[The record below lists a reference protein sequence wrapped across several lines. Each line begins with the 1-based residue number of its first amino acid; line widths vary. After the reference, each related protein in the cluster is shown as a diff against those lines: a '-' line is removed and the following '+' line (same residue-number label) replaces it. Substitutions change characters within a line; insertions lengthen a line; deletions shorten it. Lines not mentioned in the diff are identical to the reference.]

1 MTAEAMPG
9 DREQCLAAGMD
20 DYIAKP
26 VTLDQ
31 LREALAKCAP
41 LAGAAAGETRPAQR
55 SVGALGDVAE
65 IAIDHGVLDQLREDL
80 GGNERLH
87 EVIVTFLDKTP
98 AALASLHAAA
108 TRGDADAIRRAV
120 HMIKGTSAILGARPL
135 AEQCAAL
142 EHLSRSGV
150 VEDAVN
156 RVATIEASYRKVE
169 AALISGRITPQ
180 PPGGAIRS

>member
-1 MTAEAMPG
+1 MPG

-41 LAGAAAGETRPAQR
+41 LGGAAGIEARPAQT
-55 SVGALGDVAE
+55 SVVEALGDAEE
-65 IAIDHGVLDQLREDL
+65 IAIDHGVLDQLRADL
-80 GGNERLH
+80 GGKAGLH
-87 EVIVTFLDKTP
+87 EVIVTFLEKTP
-98 AALASLHAAA
+98 AALASLRDAA
-108 TRGDADAIRRAV
+108 TRADADAIRRAV
-120 HMIKGTSAILGARPL
+120 HMIKGTSAILGARAL

-150 VEDAVN
+150 VEDAVS
-156 RVATIEASYRKVE
+156 RVAILEASYRKVE
-169 AALISGRITPQ
+169 AALTSEL
-180 PPGGAIRS
+180 

>member
-1 MTAEAMPG
+1 
-9 DREQCLAAGMD
+9 
-20 DYIAKP
+20 
-26 VTLDQ
+26 
-31 LREALAKCAP
+31 
-41 LAGAAAGETRPAQR
+41 
-55 SVGALGDVAE
+55 
-65 IAIDHGVLDQLREDL
+65 
-80 GGNERLH
+80 LH
-87 EVIVTFLDKTP
+87 D
-98 AALASLHAAA
+98 AA

-169 AALISGRITPQ
+169 AALTSVRINPH
-180 PPGGAIRS
+180 PPGGALRQYAEGPQARPAPLLRRAHGAPPAARRSVDHAAARAVARPRAACRGARRTGGLGVRREGLGPLGRQAARDGFSAAH